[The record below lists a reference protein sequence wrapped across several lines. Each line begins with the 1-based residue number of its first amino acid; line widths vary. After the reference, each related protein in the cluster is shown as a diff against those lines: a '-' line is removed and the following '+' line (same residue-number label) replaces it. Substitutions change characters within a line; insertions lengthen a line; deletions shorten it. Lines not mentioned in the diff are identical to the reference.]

1 MIEKRTSTMSANTT
15 ANHIVYQPSTMSYS
29 NVSVKRP
36 VSTSRPSGLEA
47 AFVKA
52 VRFLA
57 SIPQRHAVKTEL
69 SRLSDR
75 ELSDIGLSRSEIAHV
90 FSRTR

>member
-1 MIEKRTSTMSANTT
+1 MSAHTT
-15 ANHIVYQPSTMSYS
+15 DHVVYMPSTMSYS

-36 VSTSRPSGLEA
+36 TGTSRPSGLEA

-52 VRFLA
+52 IRFLV
-57 SIPQRHAVKTEL
+57 SIPRRQAVKTEL
-69 SRLSDR
+69 SRLTDR
-75 ELSDIGLSRSEIAHV
+75 ELADIGLTRSEIAHV

>member
-1 MIEKRTSTMSANTT
+1 MNANTRPD
-15 ANHIVYQPSTMSYS
+15 HIVYQPSTMSYS
-29 NVSVKRP
+29 DVAVKRP
-36 VSTSRPSGLEA
+36 TGTSRPSGLEA

-52 VRFLA
+52 IRFIA
-57 SIPQRHAVKTEL
+57 SIPQRQAVKTEL

>member
-1 MIEKRTSTMSANTT
+1 MSAHMN
-15 ANHIVYQPSTMSYS
+15 NHVVFMPNTMSYS
-29 NVSVKRP
+29 DTASTRP
-36 VSTSRPSGLEA
+36 AGTSRPSGLGA

-52 VRFLA
+52 ARYLA
-57 SIPQRHAVKTEL
+57 SIPSRQAVKNEL

-75 ELSDIGLSRSEIAHV
+75 ELNDIGLSRSEISHV

>member
-1 MIEKRTSTMSANTT
+1 MSAHTN
-15 ANHIVYQPSTMSYS
+15 NHVVFLPNTMSYS
-29 NVSVKRP
+29 NAVTSRP
-36 VSTSRPSGLEA
+36 TSTSRSSGLEA

-52 VRFLA
+52 VRYLA
-57 SIPQRHAVKTEL
+57 SIPSRQAVKNEL

-75 ELSDIGLSRSEIAHV
+75 ELTDIGLSRSEISHV